1 MGQQAGVSELHYLL
15 WHLDMVVTGTV
26 VDRFFPIVESP
37 PGVRRAEE
45 EEDTGRRHGIRA
57 GDGLR
62 PGEAYK
68 IWNSSSLP
76 SEYVAVTRLVGDIGA
91 VMGRHERRLAHRRLH
106 DISNT

>member
-1 MGQQAGVSELHYLL
+1 MNCIIYYGTLT
-15 WHLDMVVTGTV
+15 WVVTGTV

-37 PGVRRAEE
+37 PWVRRAEE
-45 EEDTGRRHGIRA
+45 EEDIGRRHGIRA

-68 IWNSSSLP
+68 IWNSSLP